1 MKSRKWKY
9 RIVPIALLVTCTAMT
24 GYSQIEGYSESM
36 EDPLVVYIDAI
47 SFSTGDSTNARL
59 DVYIQVGY
67 DQLSFVRSKQSY
79 VAQYEVTVGV
89 YDERDRLVIE
99 KIWNDRATTD
109 SFDVSISPQFYI
121 MSEKS
126 LTLQPGMYTLKIV
139 YLDLESK
146 RGMKE
151 TRKILIPDYVHKL
164 TEISD
169 IMLVSKIT
177 KDGERRTI
185 TPNISG
191 NVGNLE
197 GGFSLFFEFYPVG
210 KSDSV
215 EFQYSI
221 ITPAKETVYS
231 GTKMERVQKQGMQV
245 FINIDTIDIT
255 PGEYTLQVVSR
266 THGADK
272 TQDVVSTSHRQISMR
287 WKGVPLAIN
296 DLDEAIKQLRY
307 IAKDADL
314 DSLEEAK
321 TVHEKQKKFMEF
333 WKKKDP
339 TPDTPKN
346 ELMEEYYRRVAF
358 TNKRFTRY
366 RPGWKTDMGMIYI
379 IFGPPN
385 TVDRHPFEM
394 DSKPYEIW
402 TYYDIRQS
410 LIFIDETGFGDYRLQ
425 NLDWELW
432 RRIPRQ

>member
-1 MKSRKWKY
+1 MKSIAGIY
-9 RIVPIALLVTCTAMT
+9 RIILIAGIVLCMT
-24 GYSQIEGYSESM
+24 TSGYGQIEGYSESM
-36 EDPLVVYIDAI
+36 EDPMEVHIDAI

-67 DQLSFVRSKQSY
+67 DQLSFIRSKQSY

-89 YDERDRLVIE
+89 YDEQEKLVIE
-99 KIWNDRATTD
+99 KIWNDHAMTD
-109 SFDVSISPQFYI
+109 SFDVSISPQYYV

-126 LTLQPGMYTLKIV
+126 VTLQPGMYTLKIN

-151 TRKILIPDYVHKL
+151 TRKILIPDYVHRL
-164 TEISD
+164 TEMSD
-169 IMLVSKIT
+169 IMLISKLT
-177 KDGERRTI
+177 RDGERRVI

-197 GGFSLFFEFYPVG
+197 GGFSIFFEFYPAG

-215 EFQYSI
+215 DFVYSLI
-221 ITPAKETVYS
+221 NSAKEQVYS
-231 GTKMERVQKQGMQV
+231 GSSTECVQKQGMQV
-245 FINIDTIDIT
+245 FIKIDSVDIA
-255 PGEYTLQVVSR
+255 PGEYTLRVVSR
-266 THGADK
+266 THGADM
-272 TQDVVSTSHRQISMR
+272 TQEFVSTSHRQVSMR
-287 WKGVPLAIN
+287 WKGVPLSIN

-307 IAKDADL
+307 IAKDTEL
-314 DSLEEAK
+314 DSLVEA
-321 TVHEKQKKFMEF
+321 TTLNEKQKKFMEF

-432 RRIPRQ
+432 RRLPRQ

>member
-1 MKSRKWKY
+1 MKSIAY
-9 RIVPIALLVTCTAMT
+9 RIALIAGFFLCISMH
-24 GYSQIEGYSESM
+24 GYGQIEGYTEAID
-36 EDPLVVYIDAI
+36 DPLEVFIDAI

-67 DQLSFVRSKQSY
+67 DQLSFIRSGKSY

-89 YDERDRLVIE
+89 YDDQDKLVVE

-109 SFDVSISPQFYI
+109 SFDISVSPQYYV

-126 LTLQPGMYTLKIV
+126 VQLQPGMYTLKIN

-146 RGMKE
+146 RGLKE
-151 TRKILIPDYVHKL
+151 TRKILIPNYINRSTQL
-164 TEISD
+164 SD
-169 IMLVSKIT
+169 IMLISKIT
-177 KDGERRTI
+177 RDGDRRTI

-197 GGFSLFFEFYPVG
+197 GGFTLFFEFYPSG

-215 EFQYSI
+215 DFTYSFI
-221 ITPAKETVYS
+221 NAEKQEVYS
-231 GTKMERVQKQGMQV
+231 GTSHERIEKQGMQV
-245 FINIDTIDIT
+245 FIKIDTLDIP
-255 PGEYTLQVVSR
+255 PGEYTLQVISH
-266 THGADK
+266 TYGADK
-272 TQDVVSTSHRQISMR
+272 TQEVMSSSHRQVAMR

-296 DLDEAIKQLRY
+296 DLDAAIKQLRY
-307 IAKDADL
+307 IAKDAEM
-314 DSLEEAK
+314 DSLLEA
-321 TVHEKQKKFMEF
+321 TTLSEKQKLFMDF
-333 WKKKDP
+333 WKRKDP
-339 TPDTPKN
+339 TPDTQKN

-385 TVDRHPFEM
+385 NVDRHPFEM

-402 TYYDIRQS
+402 TYYDIKQS

>member
-1 MKSRKWKY
+1 MKSITGIW
-9 RIVPIALLVTCTAMT
+9 RIILIAGIVACMT
-24 GYSQIEGYSESM
+24 MSGYGQIEGYSESM
-36 EDPLVVYIDAI
+36 EEPLEVHIDAI

-67 DQLSFVRSKQSY
+67 DQLSFIRSKQSY

-89 YDERDRLVIE
+89 YDEQEKLVIE
-99 KIWNDRATTD
+99 KIWNDRAMTD
-109 SFDVSISPQFYI
+109 SFDVSISPQYYV

-126 LTLQPGMYTLKIV
+126 VLLQPGMYTLKIV

-151 TRKILIPDYVHKL
+151 TRKILIPDYVHRL

-169 IMLVSKIT
+169 IMLISKLT
-177 KDGERRTI
+177 KDGERRVI

-197 GGFSLFFEFYPVG
+197 GGFSIFFEFYPVG

-215 EFQYSI
+215 EFVYSFI
-221 ITPAKETVYS
+221 NTAKETVYS
-231 GTKMERVQKQGMQV
+231 GSSQEGVQKQGMQV
-245 FINIDTIDIT
+245 FIKIDSIDIA

-272 TQDVVSTSHRQISMR
+272 TGEVVSTSHRQVSMR

-314 DSLEEAK
+314 DSLLEA
-321 TVHEKQKKFMEF
+321 T
-333 WKKKDP
+333 
-339 TPDTPKN
+339 TLN
-346 ELMEEYYRRVAF
+346 YRRVAF

-432 RRIPRQ
+432 RRVPRQ